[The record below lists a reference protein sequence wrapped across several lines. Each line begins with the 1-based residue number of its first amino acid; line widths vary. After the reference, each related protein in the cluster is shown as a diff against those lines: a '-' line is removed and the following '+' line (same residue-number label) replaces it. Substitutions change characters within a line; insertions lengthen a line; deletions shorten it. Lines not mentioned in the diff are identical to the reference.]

1 MSMEDLSM
9 LLGLLQFLAF
19 VDLIVEIFHM
29 YTLLFP
35 RYVIEVIEQDCSPGF
50 FSQHIYYRCMEKL
63 LTKK

>member
-1 MSMEDLSM
+1 MSRGDLSI

-35 RYVIEVIEQDCSPGF
+35 RYVVEVIEQDCSLGF
-50 FSQHIYYRCMEKL
+50 FLSAHWCIEKL